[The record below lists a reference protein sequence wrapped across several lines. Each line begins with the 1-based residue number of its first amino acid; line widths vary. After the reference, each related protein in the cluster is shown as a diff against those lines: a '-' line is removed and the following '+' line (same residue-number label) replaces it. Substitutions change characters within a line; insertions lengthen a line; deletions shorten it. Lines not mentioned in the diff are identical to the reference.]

1 MLPLNVLTTGCMLR
15 HRCSNGES
23 YSIEQVSWSSAIVGD
38 GKKFSVQLVGVL
50 GLRLR
55 RLDPAKAIE
64 HFADPLGTAL
74 LQLLVGQLRGVEPDR
89 RVQAQQASL
98 SFADL
103 HAQGPAGGILRF
115 HCSPVKGAV
124 QLADPLQFDRQPAGS
139 IVRTKT
145 FEP

>member
-1 MLPLNVLTTGCMLR
+1 MVPLNVCA
-15 HRCSNGES
+15 NGER
-23 YSIEQVSWSSAIVGD
+23 YSIEQVSWSNAIAGS
-38 GKKFSVQLVGVL
+38 GKKFSVQLVGIV

-115 HCSPVKGAV
+115 HCAPVKDAV
-124 QLADPLQFDRQPAGS
+124 QL
-139 IVRTKT
+139 V
-145 FEP
+145 